1 MLMRQDGLPIH
12 ETRMGRWLIGGVG
25 PESTIPY
32 YRGIV
37 NGVMKRVGKPFLPP
51 LTIESLSCFEVIR
64 MSSDGDTD
72 GLTAYLLSGI
82 KHLAAAGAEVGALA
96 CNTGHLVFDALQKE
110 SPIPLVSIVE
120 ASCVEAVRHG
130 YSKVGLMGTAAT
142 MEEDF
147 FKAPF
152 RKAGIEV
159 VTPYAK
165 ERAYIADH
173 ILNELEMGI
182 VSEQTAVHVLQIME
196 RMATEQQIEVMVLGC
211 TELPL
216 LFEGR
221 TTLVPLLDTMQIH
234 IKALIDTIM
243 EE

>member
-1 MLMRQDGLPIH
+1 MKKLG
-12 ETRMGRWLIGGVG
+12 LIGGVG

-37 NGVMKRVGKPFLPP
+37 NGVKDRVGKPYLPP

-64 MSSDGDTD
+64 MSSEGDTD
-72 GLTAYLLSGI
+72 GLTVYLLSGI
-82 KHLAAAGAEVGALA
+82 RNLAAAGAEVGALA
-96 CNTGHLVFDALQKE
+96 CNTGHLVFDELQKV

-120 ASCVEAVRHG
+120 ATCAEAVRRG
-130 YSKVGLMGTAAT
+130 YRKVGLMGTSAT
-142 MEEDF
+142 MEADF

-159 VTPYAK
+159 VTPTAE
-165 ERAYIADH
+165 ERAYIADR

-182 VSEQTAVHVLQIME
+182 VSDQTAAHILKIME
-196 RMATEQQIEVMVLGC
+196 RMAKEQQIEAVVLGC

-221 TTLVPLLDTMQIH
+221 TTPVPLLDTMQIH
-234 IKALIDTIM
+234 INALINTVM

>member
-1 MLMRQDGLPIH
+1 MKKLG
-12 ETRMGRWLIGGVG
+12 LIGGVG

-37 NGVMKRVGKPFLPP
+37 NGVKDRVGKPYLPL

-64 MSSDGDTD
+64 MSSEGDTA
-72 GLTAYLLSGI
+72 GLTAYLLAGI
-82 KHLAAAGAEVGALA
+82 RNLAAAGAEVAALA
-96 CNTGHLVFDALQKE
+96 CNTGHLVFDELQKA

-120 ASCVEAVRHG
+120 ATCAEAVRRG
-130 YSKVGLMGTAAT
+130 YRKVGLMGTSAT
-142 MEEDF
+142 METDF
-147 FKAPF
+147 FKTPF
-152 RKAGIEV
+152 RRVGIEV
-159 VTPYAK
+159 VTPDAE

-182 VSEQTAVHVLQIME
+182 VSDQTAVRILKIME
-196 RMATEQQIEVMVLGC
+196 RMVEEQQIEAVVLGC

-216 LFEGR
+216 LFEGHNSP
-221 TTLVPLLDTMQIH
+221 VPLLDTMQIH

>member
-1 MLMRQDGLPIH
+1 MEDYCQLLMRQNGLPIH
-12 ETRMGRWLIGGVG
+12 GTRMGRWLLGGVG
-25 PESTIPY
+25 PESIIPY
-32 YRGIV
+32 YRGIL
-37 NGVMKRVGKPFLPP
+37 NGVKERVGKPFLPP

-64 MSSDGDTD
+64 MSSEGDTD

-120 ASCVEAVRHG
+120 ASCAEAVRHG

-152 RKAGIEV
+152 R
-159 VTPYAK
+159 
-165 ERAYIADH
+165 
-173 ILNELEMGI
+173 N
-182 VSEQTAVHVLQIME
+182 LQIME
-196 RMATEQQIEVMVLGC
+196 RMATEQQIEGMVLGC

-221 TTLVPLLDTMQIH
+221 TTPVPVLDTMQIH
-234 IKALIDTIM
+234 IKTLIDTIM

>member
-1 MLMRQDGLPIH
+1 MKKLG
-12 ETRMGRWLIGGVG
+12 LIGGVG

-37 NGVMKRVGKPFLPP
+37 NGVKDRVGKPYLPP

-64 MSSDGDTD
+64 MSSEGDTD

-82 KHLAAAGAEVGALA
+82 RNLAAAGAEVGALA
-96 CNTGHLVFDALQKE
+96 CNTGHLVFDELQKV

-120 ASCVEAVRHG
+120 AACAEAVRRG
-130 YSKVGLMGTAAT
+130 YRKVGLMGTSAT
-142 MEEDF
+142 MEADF

-159 VTPYAK
+159 VTPTAE
-165 ERAYIADH
+165 ERAYLADH

-182 VSEQTAVHVLQIME
+182 VRDQTAAHILKIME
-196 RMATEQQIEVMVLGC
+196 RMAKERQIEAVVLGC

-216 LFEGR
+216 LFEGC
-221 TTLVPLLDTMQIH
+221 TTPVPLLDTMQIH
-234 IKALIDTIM
+234 INALINTVM